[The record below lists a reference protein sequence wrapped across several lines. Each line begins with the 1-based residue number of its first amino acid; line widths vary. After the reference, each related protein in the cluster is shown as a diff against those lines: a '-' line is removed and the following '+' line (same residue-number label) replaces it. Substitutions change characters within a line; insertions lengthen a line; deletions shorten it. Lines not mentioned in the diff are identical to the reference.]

1 MNYFNFLEYVK
12 INHTDAQDKHVN
24 MLLNSAADDFCRRTE
39 VYKPVYSEASVA
51 GQRYYSLPSASM
63 KILKV
68 QINDVTIAR
77 LLTPPQIDDDEFGVT
92 STDVTE
98 DTALSAPSS
107 SSDERYWYIDL
118 DRIGIVEQS
127 INSVTRVG
135 KTSDLQSMSESGKEI
150 RIFTIATPTHFDTA
164 SHSYTS
170 DNQALFGEIPAM
182 FHDALVYKV
191 CSRLYEGDIETLK
204 LAEHFRDKCMRIVRE
219 AKQYVKSNKTQGG
232 YIKPHYF

>member
-12 INHTDAQDKHVN
+12 VNHPDAQDKHVN

-39 VYKPVYSEASVA
+39 IFKPVYSEASVA
-51 GQRYYSLPSASM
+51 GQRYYPLPDASI

-68 QINDVTIAR
+68 QINDVTIPR

-98 DTALSAPSS
+98 DAALTGASS
-107 SSDERYWYIDL
+107 SSDDRYWYIDL
-118 DRIGIVEQS
+118 DRVGIVEKATNT
-127 INSVTRVG
+127 ITRDG
-135 KTSDLQSMSESGKEI
+135 QTSNYQSMSESGKEI
-150 RIFTIATPTHFDTA
+150 RVFTISTPTHFDTS

-170 DNQALFGEIPAM
+170 SSDALFGEIPAM

-191 CSRLYEGDIETLK
+191 CSRLYEGNVETLK
-204 LAEHFRDKCMRIVRE
+204 LAEHFREKCMRLASE
-219 AKQYVKSNKTQGG
+219 AKKYVKSNKTQGG
-232 YIKPHYF
+232 YIKPYYF